1 MSTKPGRKGLT
12 LKRQEW
18 KRLLHNPLLLVVMV
32 AIIAIP
38 TIYTTLFLGS
48 MWDPYGNVEHLP
60 VAVVNLD
67 QPVTVE
73 DETYDIGQSLVD
85 NLKEDASLDFHFM
98 GQEEAQEGL
107 ADGTYYMVITIPED
121 FSQRAASITAEH
133 PQTMELKYET
143 NPGTNYIASKL
154 SESAMKE
161 MELGV
166 REEVTRTYATT
177 MLEQIG
183 VVGDGMTQ
191 AADGSGELKDGANT
205 LTQGAQSLT
214 DYLGQLAGSSLTFV
228 DGSQRLSQGLGEYLA
243 GVTQVA
249 EGSGAL
255 NDGAKQ
261 LEDGLGQLQQATQPL
276 TQGVE
281 QLQAGAQNL
290 AQGADQAASS
300 SGTLSQG
307 AAQVDESLGAL
318 LAGLQTLQSQTADLP
333 QNAQALAQGATQL
346 EQGLQGLSLAIQS
359 GQVSTQ
365 QLQALVGQLQQG
377 ADQLSQGLGQLNQ
390 QAPAL
395 TQGIA
400 QAAQGAGHLKDQG
413 TAPLRSGAAQ
423 LQQGLDTLAQGSETL
438 SQGVTQ
444 MQGQLPALTQGV
456 DKLYQGAAQLHQGT
470 QSLVDGAGQ
479 LMDNKA
485 QLTEGMD
492 ALTQGSVQIQDAAGQ
507 LHQGAQTLTDGAKAL
522 EDGAA
527 TLQDKLAE
535 GAQEIADTN
544 TGDEVADMMAAP
556 VDTQESQLTQVP
568 NNGHGM
574 APYMMSVALWVG
586 CIAFS
591 LMYPLTQY
599 SGELKSGFAW
609 WRSKASVLYTVAIA
623 EALVMLGSLHL
634 FNGFQPVDWGRT
646 VLVALVAAL
655 TFMSVMY
662 FFTCLMGKV
671 GSFLMLIFM
680 VLQLAGS
687 VGTYPLEL
695 SGSFVP
701 ALNGWVPFTYT
712 VRAFRSAIA
721 GGQDITGCLVYLGV
735 WFVVFTALTL
745 VVFHVRTRRIRRGQP
760 TLMVWLEEH
769 SLA

>member
-1 MSTKPGRKGLT
+1 MI
-12 LKRQEW
+12 
-18 KRLLHNPLLLVVMV
+18 
-32 AIIAIP
+32 AIVAIP

-48 MWDPYGNVEHLP
+48 MWDPYGSVEHLP

-67 QPVTVE
+67 QPVTV
-73 DETYDIGQSLVD
+73 DGTTYEVGQSLVD
-85 NLKEDASLDFHFM
+85 NLKEEASLDFHFV
-98 GQEEAQEGL
+98 GQKEAQEGL
-107 ADGTYYMVITIPED
+107 EDGAYYMVITIPQD
-121 FSQRAASITAEH
+121 FSQRASSITQAQ

-154 SESAMKE
+154 GASAMKE

-166 REEVTRTYATT
+166 REEVTRTYAST

-183 VVGDGMTQ
+183 EIGDGMTQ
-191 AADGSGELKDGANT
+191 AADGGGELKDGAHT

-214 DYLGQLAGSSLTFV
+214 DYLAQLSDSSLTFV
-228 DGSQRLSQGLGEYLA
+228 DGAQRLSQGLGEYLA

-249 EGSGAL
+249 QGSGAL
-255 NDGAKQ
+255 NDGAAQ

-281 QLQAGAQNL
+281 QLNQGAQSL
-290 AQGADQAASS
+290 AQGAGQAANS

-307 AAQVDESLGAL
+307 AAQVDESLNAL
-318 LAGLQTLQSQTADLP
+318 MEGLNQLQSQTETLP
-333 QNAQALAQGATQL
+333 QNAQALADGAKQL

-359 GQVSTQ
+359 GQVSQ
-365 QLQALVGQLQQG
+365 AQLQALVGQLSQG
-377 ADQLSQGLGQLNQ
+377 ATQLSQGLAQLSQ

-395 TQGIA
+395 SQGIT
-400 QAAQGAGHLKDQG
+400 QAAQGAGQLKEQG
-413 TAPLRSGAAQ
+413 TAPLRAGAAQ
-423 LQQGLDTLAQGSETL
+423 LQQGLNTLAQGSETL
-438 SQGVTQ
+438 AQGVTQ

-456 DKLYQGAAQLHQGT
+456 DGLYQGAQKLHQGT
-470 QSLVDGAGQ
+470 QTLVDGADQ

-544 TGDEVADMMAAP
+544 TGDAVADQIAAP
-556 VDTQESQLTQVP
+556 VETQESQLTQVP
-568 NNGHGM
+568 NNGHAM

-634 FNGFQPVDWGRT
+634 FNGFQPVDWPRT
-646 VLVALVAAL
+646 VLVALVAAV

-662 FFTCLMGKV
+662 FFTCLLGKV

-680 VLQLAGS
+680 VLQLSGS

-721 GGQDITGCLVYLGV
+721 GGPDITGCLAYLAV
-735 WFVVFTALTL
+735 WLVVFTILTL
-745 VVFHVRTRRIRRGQP
+745 VLFQVRTRRIRKGQP

>member
-121 FSQRAASITAEH
+121 FSQRAASITEAH

-214 DYLGQLAGSSLTFV
+214 DYLAQLAGSSLTFV

-255 NDGAKQ
+255 NDGAQQ

-290 AQGADQAASS
+290 AQGAGQAASS

-333 QNAQALAQGATQL
+333 QNAQALAQGAKQL

-359 GQVSTQ
+359 GQVS
-365 QLQALVGQLQQG
+365 G
-377 ADQLSQGLGQLNQ
+377 
-390 QAPAL
+390 
-395 TQGIA
+395 
-400 QAAQGAGHLKDQG
+400 
-413 TAPLRSGAAQ
+413 
-423 LQQGLDTLAQGSETL
+423 
-438 SQGVTQ
+438 
-444 MQGQLPALTQGV
+444 
-456 DKLYQGAAQLHQGT
+456 
-470 QSLVDGAGQ
+470 
-479 LMDNKA
+479 
-485 QLTEGMD
+485 
-492 ALTQGSVQIQDAAGQ
+492 
-507 LHQGAQTLTDGAKAL
+507 
-522 EDGAA
+522 
-527 TLQDKLAE
+527 
-535 GAQEIADTN
+535 EI
-544 TGDEVADMMAAP
+544 G
-556 VDTQESQLTQVP
+556 
-568 NNGHGM
+568 
-574 APYMMSVALWVG
+574 
-586 CIAFS
+586 
-591 LMYPLTQY
+591 
-599 SGELKSGFAW
+599 
-609 WRSKASVLYTVAIA
+609 RASCRERV
-623 EALVMLGSLHL
+623 
-634 FNGFQPVDWGRT
+634 
-646 VLVALVAAL
+646 
-655 TFMSVMY
+655 
-662 FFTCLMGKV
+662 
-671 GSFLMLIFM
+671 
-680 VLQLAGS
+680 
-687 VGTYPLEL
+687 
-695 SGSFVP
+695 
-701 ALNGWVPFTYT
+701 
-712 VRAFRSAIA
+712 
-721 GGQDITGCLVYLGV
+721 
-735 WFVVFTALTL
+735 
-745 VVFHVRTRRIRRGQP
+745 
-760 TLMVWLEEH
+760 
-769 SLA
+769 

>member
-1 MSTKPGRKGLT
+1 M
-12 LKRQEW
+12 KREEW
-18 KRLLHNPLLLVVMV
+18 KRLLHNPLLLVVMI
-32 AIIAIP
+32 AIVAIP

-48 MWDPYGNVEHLP
+48 MWDPYGSVEHLP

-73 DETYDIGQSLVD
+73 GTTYEVGQSLVD
-85 NLKEDASLDFHFM
+85 NLKEEPSLDFHFV
-98 GQEEAQEGL
+98 GQEEAQKGL
-107 ADGTYYMVITIPED
+107 EDGTYYMVITIPED
-121 FSQRAASITAEH
+121 FSQRASSITQDQ

-183 VVGDGMTQ
+183 EIGDGMTQ
-191 AADGSGELKDGANT
+191 AADGGGELADGAHT

-214 DYLGQLAGSSLTFV
+214 DYLAQLSDSSLTFV
-228 DGSQRLSQGLGEYLA
+228 DGSQRLSQGLGDYLA

-249 EGSGAL
+249 QGSGAL
-255 NDGAKQ
+255 NDGAAQ

-281 QLQAGAQNL
+281 QLNQGAQSL
-290 AQGADQAASS
+290 AQGAGQAANS
-300 SGTLSQG
+300 SGTLAQG
-307 AAQVDESLGAL
+307 AAQVDESLNAL
-318 LAGLQTLQSQTADLP
+318 LEGLNQLQSQTEALP
-333 QNAQALAQGATQL
+333 QNAQALADGAKQL

-359 GQVSTQ
+359 GQVSGE
-365 QLQALVGQLQQG
+365 QLQALVGQLSQG
-377 ADQLSQGLGQLNQ
+377 ATQLSQGLEQLSQ

-395 TQGIA
+395 TQGIT
-400 QAAQGAGHLKDQG
+400 QAAQGAGQLKEQG
-413 TAPLRSGAAQ
+413 TAPLRAGAAQ
-423 LQQGLDTLAQGSETL
+423 LQQGLNTLAQGSETL
-438 SQGVTQ
+438 AQGVTQ

-456 DKLYQGAAQLHQGT
+456 DGLYQGAQKLHQGT
-470 QSLVDGAGQ
+470 QTLVDGADQ

-492 ALTQGSVQIQDAAGQ
+492 ALNQGAGQIQDAAGQ

-527 TLQDKLAE
+527 TLQDKLAD

-544 TGDEVADMMAAP
+544 TGNAVADQMAAP
-556 VDTQESQLTQVP
+556 VETQESQLTQVA
-568 NNGHGM
+568 NNGHAM

-721 GGQDITGCLVYLGV
+721 GGQDITGCLLYLAV
-735 WFVVFTALTL
+735 WLVVFTALTL
-745 VVFHVRTRRIRRGQP
+745 VVFQVRTRRIRAKQP

>member
-1 MSTKPGRKGLT
+1 
-12 LKRQEW
+12 
-18 KRLLHNPLLLVVMV
+18 MV

-67 QPVTVE
+67 RPVEVE
-73 DETYDIGQSLVD
+73 GQTYDIGQSLAD
-85 NLKEDASLDFHFM
+85 NLKEDASLDFHFTT
-98 GQEEAQEGL
+98 QEEAQEGL

-121 FSQRAASITAEH
+121 FSQRAASITEDQ
-133 PQTMELKYET
+133 PQTMELDYET

-154 SESAMKE
+154 GETAMKE
-161 MELGV
+161 IQAGV
-166 REEVTRTYATT
+166 REEVTRTYAST

-191 AADGSGELKDGANT
+191 AAEGSGELKDGAQT
-205 LTQGAQSLT
+205 LTDGARDLT
-214 DYLGQLAGSSLTFV
+214 GYLRQLSDSSLTFV
-228 DGSQRLSQGLGEYLA
+228 DGAQRLSQGLGEYLA
-243 GVTQVA
+243 GVDQVA
-249 EGSGAL
+249 AGSGAL
-255 NDGAKQ
+255 NDGAAQ
-261 LEDGLGQLQQATQPL
+261 LEDGLDRLQQATGPL
-276 TQGVE
+276 SQGVDQLRQGAD
-281 QLQAGAQNL
+281 QLQ
-290 AQGADQAASS
+290 QGVDQAASS
-300 SGTLSQG
+300 GDTLAQG
-307 AAQVDESLGAL
+307 AAQVDESLNTL
-318 LAGLQTLQSQTADLP
+318 IQGLGQLQSQT
-333 QNAQALAQGATQL
+333 QALPDSTQALSAGASQL
-346 EQGLQGLSLAIQS
+346 SQGLQGLSLALQS
-359 GQVSTQ
+359 GQVSEA

-377 ADQLSQGLGQLNQ
+377 ADQLSQGLNQLNQ

-395 TQGIA
+395 SQGIA
-400 QAAQGAGHLKDQG
+400 QAAQGAQQLKDQG
-413 TAPLRSGAAQ
+413 TSPLRAGASQ
-423 LQQGLDTLAQGSETL
+423 LSQGLGALAQGSQSL
-438 SQGVTQ
+438 VQGVDAF
-444 MQGQLPALTQGV
+444 QGQLPTLV
-456 DKLYQGAAQLHQGT
+456 DSVSQLYQGAAQLHQGT
-470 QSLVDGAGQ
+470 QTLVGGAGQ
-479 LMDNKA
+479 LMDNQA
-485 QLTEGMD
+485 QLTQGMD
-492 ALTQGSVQIQDAAGQ
+492 ALAQGSVEIQDAAGQ
-507 LHQGAQTLTDGAKAL
+507 LSQGAQALTDGAQAL
-522 EDGAA
+522 TDGAA
-527 TLQDKLAE
+527 TLQDKLAD
-535 GAQEIADTN
+535 GAQQVADTN
-544 TGDEVADMMAAP
+544 TSEDVADMMAAP

-646 VLVALVAAL
+646 VVVALVAAL

-671 GSFLMLIFM
+671 GSFVMLIFM

-701 ALNGWVPFTYT
+701 VLHGWVPFTYT
-712 VRAFRSAIA
+712 VQAFRSAIC
-721 GGQDITGCLVYLGV
+721 GGESITGCLVYLGV
-735 WFVVFTALTL
+735 WFVVATLLTL
-745 VVFHVRTRRIRRGQP
+745 VVFQVRTRRIRRGQP

-769 SLA
+769 RLA

>member
-1 MSTKPGRKGLT
+1 
-12 LKRQEW
+12 
-18 KRLLHNPLLLVVMV
+18 
-32 AIIAIP
+32 
-38 TIYTTLFLGS
+38 
-48 MWDPYGNVEHLP
+48 
-60 VAVVNLD
+60 
-67 QPVTVE
+67 
-73 DETYDIGQSLVD
+73 
-85 NLKEDASLDFHFM
+85 
-98 GQEEAQEGL
+98 
-107 ADGTYYMVITIPED
+107 
-121 FSQRAASITAEH
+121 
-133 PQTMELKYET
+133 
-143 NPGTNYIASKL
+143 
-154 SESAMKE
+154 
-161 MELGV
+161 
-166 REEVTRTYATT
+166 
-177 MLEQIG
+177 
-183 VVGDGMTQ
+183 
-191 AADGSGELKDGANT
+191 
-205 LTQGAQSLT
+205 
-214 DYLGQLAGSSLTFV
+214 
-228 DGSQRLSQGLGEYLA
+228 
-243 GVTQVA
+243 
-249 EGSGAL
+249 
-255 NDGAKQ
+255 
-261 LEDGLGQLQQATQPL
+261 
-276 TQGVE
+276 
-281 QLQAGAQNL
+281 
-290 AQGADQAASS
+290 
-300 SGTLSQG
+300 
-307 AAQVDESLGAL
+307 
-318 LAGLQTLQSQTADLP
+318 
-333 QNAQALAQGATQL
+333 
-346 EQGLQGLSLAIQS
+346 
-359 GQVSTQ
+359 
-365 QLQALVGQLQQG
+365 
-377 ADQLSQGLGQLNQ
+377 
-390 QAPAL
+390 
-395 TQGIA
+395 
-400 QAAQGAGHLKDQG
+400 
-413 TAPLRSGAAQ
+413 
-423 LQQGLDTLAQGSETL
+423 
-438 SQGVTQ
+438 

>member
-1 MSTKPGRKGLT
+1 M
-12 LKRQEW
+12 KREEW
-18 KRLLHNPLLLVVMV
+18 KRLVRNPLFLVVMV

-73 DETYDIGQSLVD
+73 DTTYEVGQSLVD
-85 NLKEDASLDFHFM
+85 NLKEEPSLDFHFVS
-98 GQEEAQEGL
+98 QEEAQAGL
-107 ADGTYYMVITIPED
+107 EDGTYYMVITIPQD
-121 FSQRAASITAEH
+121 FSQRASSITDAQ

-154 SESAMKE
+154 GESAMKE

-166 REEVTRTYATT
+166 REEVTRTYAAT

-183 VVGDGMTQ
+183 QIGDGMAQ
-191 AADGSGELKDGANT
+191 AADGGGELKDGAHT

-214 DYLGQLAGSSLTFV
+214 NYLGQLSESSLTFV
-228 DGSQRLSQGLGEYLA
+228 DGSQRLSQGLGDYLT

-249 EGSGAL
+249 QGSGAL

-261 LEDGLGQLQQATQPL
+261 LEDGLGQLQKATQPL
-276 TQGVE
+276 TQGVA
-281 QLQAGAQNL
+281 QLNQGAQSL
-290 AQGADQAASS
+290 AQGAGQAANS
-300 SGTLSQG
+300 SGTLAQG

-318 LAGLQTLQSQTADLP
+318 LQGLQQLQSQTAALP
-333 QNAQALAQGATQL
+333 QNTQALADGAKKL

-359 GQVSTQ
+359 GQVSNE
-365 QLQALVGQLQQG
+365 QLQALVGQLSQG
-377 ADQLSQGLGQLNQ
+377 ASQLSQGLGQLSQ

-395 TQGIA
+395 TQGIT
-400 QAAQGAGHLKDQG
+400 QAAQGAGQLKEQG
-413 TAPLRSGAAQ
+413 TAPLRAGAAQ
-423 LQQGLDTLAQGSETL
+423 LQQGLNTLAQGSETL
-438 SQGVTQ
+438 AQGVKQ

-456 DKLYQGAAQLHQGT
+456 DGLYQGAQKLHQGT
-470 QSLVDGAGQ
+470 QTLVDGADQ

-492 ALTQGSVQIQDAAGQ
+492 ALAQGSVQIQDAAGQ

-544 TGDEVADMMAAP
+544 TGDAVADQMAAP
-556 VDTQESQLTQVP
+556 VETQESQLTQVP
-568 NNGHGM
+568 NNGHAM

-609 WRSKASVLYTVAIA
+609 WRSKASVLYTVAIL
-623 EALVMLGSLHL
+623 EALVMLSSLHL

-662 FFTCLMGKV
+662 FFTCLLGKV

-680 VLQLAGS
+680 VLQLSGS

-701 ALNGWVPFTYT
+701 ALHGWVPFTYT

-721 GGQDITGCLVYLGV
+721 GGPDITGCLVYLAA
-735 WFVVFTALTL
+735 WLVVFTVLTL
-745 VVFHVRTRRIRRGQP
+745 VLFQVRTRRIRKGQP

>member
-1 MSTKPGRKGLT
+1 M
-12 LKRQEW
+12 KRQEW

-32 AIIAIP
+32 AIVAIP

-48 MWDPYGNVEHLP
+48 MWDPYGSVEHLP

-73 DETYDIGQSLVD
+73 GTTYEVGQSLVD
-85 NLKEDASLDFHFM
+85 NLKEERSLDFHFV
-98 GQEEAQEGL
+98 GQAEAQQGL
-107 ADGTYYMVITIPED
+107 EDGAYYMVITIPED
-121 FSQRAASITAEH
+121 FSQRASSITEAQ
-133 PQTMELKYET
+133 PQTMELQYET

-154 SESAMKE
+154 GASAMKE

-166 REEVTRTYATT
+166 REEVTRTYAST

-183 VVGDGMTQ
+183 EIGDGMTQ
-191 AADGSGELKDGANT
+191 AADGGGELKDGAHT

-214 DYLGQLAGSSLTFV
+214 DYLAQLSDSSLTFV
-228 DGSQRLSQGLGEYLA
+228 DGSQRLSQGLGDYLA

-249 EGSGAL
+249 QGSGAL
-255 NDGAKQ
+255 NDGAAQ

-281 QLQAGAQNL
+281 QLSQGAQSL
-290 AQGADQAASS
+290 AQGAGQAANS
-300 SGTLSQG
+300 SGTLAQG
-307 AAQVDESLGAL
+307 AAQVDESLNTL
-318 LAGLQTLQSQTADLP
+318 LQGLGQLQSQTEALP
-333 QNAQALAQGATQL
+333 QNAQALAEGAQQL

-359 GQVSTQ
+359 GQVSGE
-365 QLQALVGQLQQG
+365 QLQALVGQLSQG
-377 ADQLSQGLGQLNQ
+377 ATQLSQGLSQLSQ

-395 TQGIA
+395 TQGIS
-400 QAAQGAGHLKDQG
+400 QAAQGVGQLKEQG
-413 TAPLRSGAAQ
+413 TAPLRAGAAQ

-438 SQGVTQ
+438 AQGVTQ

-456 DKLYQGAAQLHQGT
+456 DGLYQGAQKLHQGT
-470 QSLVDGAGQ
+470 QTLVDGADQ

-507 LHQGAQTLTDGAKAL
+507 LHQGAQTLTDGAQAL

-527 TLQDKLAE
+527 TLQDKLAD

-544 TGDEVADMMAAP
+544 TGDAVADQMAAP
-556 VDTQESQLTQVP
+556 VETQESQLTQVP
-568 NNGHGM
+568 NNGHAM

-591 LMYPLTQY
+591 LMYPLTEF

-609 WRSKASVLYTVAIA
+609 WRSKASVLYTVAIL

-646 VLVALVAAL
+646 VLVALVAAV

-662 FFTCLMGKV
+662 FFTCLLGKV

-680 VLQLAGS
+680 VLQLSGS

-701 ALNGWVPFTYT
+701 ALHGWVPFTYT
-712 VRAFRSAIA
+712 VQAFRSAIA
-721 GGQDITGCLVYLGV
+721 GGPDITGCLVYLAV
-735 WFVVFTALTL
+735 WLVVFTILTL
-745 VVFHVRTRRIRRGQP
+745 VLFQVRTRRIRKGQP

-769 SLA
+769 RLA

>member
-1 MSTKPGRKGLT
+1 M
-12 LKRQEW
+12 KREEW

-32 AIIAIP
+32 AIVAIP

-48 MWDPYGNVEHLP
+48 MWDPYGSVEHLP

-67 QPVTVE
+67 QAVTVE

-85 NLKEDASLDFHFM
+85 NLKEDASLDFHFV
-98 GQEEAQEGL
+98 GQEEAKAGL
-107 ADGTYYMVITIPED
+107 TDGAYYMVITIPQD
-121 FSQRAASITAEH
+121 FSQRAASITDAQ
-133 PQTMELKYET
+133 PQAMELRYET

-154 SESAMKE
+154 GESAMKE
-161 MELGV
+161 MELEV
-166 REEVTRTYATT
+166 REEVTRTYAAT

-183 VVGDGMTQ
+183 EIGDGMTQ
-191 AADGSGELKDGANT
+191 AADGGGELKDGAHT

-214 DYLGQLAGSSLTFV
+214 DYLAQLSQSSLTFV
-228 DGSQRLSQGLGEYLA
+228 DGSRRLSQGLGDYLD
-243 GVTQVA
+243 GVSQVA
-249 EGSGAL
+249 AGSGPL
-255 NDGAKQ
+255 NDGAAQ

-281 QLQAGAQNL
+281 QLSQGAQSL
-290 AQGADQAASS
+290 AQGAGQAAKS
-300 SGTLSQG
+300 SGTLAQG
-307 AAQVDESLGAL
+307 AAQVDESLDAL
-318 LAGLQTLQSQTADLP
+318 LQGLGQLQSQTAALP
-333 QNAQALAQGATQL
+333 QNAQALAEGAKQL

-359 GQVSTQ
+359 GQVSGE
-365 QLQALVGQLQQG
+365 QLQALVGQLNQG
-377 ADQLSQGLGQLNQ
+377 ATQLSQGLSQLSQ

-395 TQGIA
+395 TQGIT
-400 QAAQGAGHLKDQG
+400 QAAQGAGQLKEQG

-423 LQQGLDTLAQGSETL
+423 LQQGLNTLAQGSQTL
-438 SQGVTQ
+438 AQGVTQ

-456 DKLYQGAAQLHQGT
+456 DSLYQGAQKLHQGT
-470 QSLVDGAGQ
+470 QALVAGAGQ
-479 LMDNKA
+479 LMANQA
-485 QLTEGMD
+485 PLTQGMD

-507 LHQGAQTLTDGAKAL
+507 LHQGAQTLTEGAQAL

-544 TGDEVADMMAAP
+544 TGDAVADQMAAP
-556 VDTQESQLTQVP
+556 VETQESQLTQVP
-568 NNGHGM
+568 NNGHAM

-609 WRSKASVLYTVAIA
+609 WRSKASVLYTVAIL

-646 VLVALVAAL
+646 VLVALVAAV

-662 FFTCLMGKV
+662 FFTCLLGKV

-680 VLQLAGS
+680 VLQLSGS

-701 ALNGWVPFTYT
+701 ALHGWVPFTYT
-712 VRAFRSAIA
+712 VQAFRSAIC
-721 GGQDITGCLVYLGV
+721 GGTDITGCLAYLAV
-735 WFVVFTALTL
+735 WLVVFTILTL
-745 VVFHVRTRRIRRGQP
+745 VLFQVRTRRIRRGQP

>member
-1 MSTKPGRKGLT
+1 
-12 LKRQEW
+12 
-18 KRLLHNPLLLVVMV
+18 MV
-32 AIIAIP
+32 AVVAIP

-48 MWDPYGNVEHLP
+48 MWDPYGSVEHLP

-67 QPVTVE
+67 QPVTVA
-73 DETYDIGQSLVD
+73 DTTYDIGQSLVD
-85 NLKEDASLDFHFM
+85 NLKEEASLDFHFV
-98 GQEEAQEGL
+98 GREEAQQGL
-107 ADGTYYMVITIPED
+107 TDGTYYMVITIPQD
-121 FSQRAASITAEH
+121 FSQRAASITDAH
-133 PQTMELKYET
+133 PQAMELGYET

-154 SESAMKE
+154 GESAMKE

-166 REEVTRTYATT
+166 REEVTRTYAAT

-183 VVGDGMTQ
+183 EVGSGMTQ
-191 AADGSGELKDGANT
+191 AAEGSGELKDGAHT

-214 DYLGQLAGSSLTFV
+214 DYLAQLSDSSLTFV
-228 DGSQRLSQGLGEYLA
+228 DGSQRLSQGLGDYLA

-249 EGSGAL
+249 QGSGPL
-255 NDGAKQ
+255 NDGAAQ
-261 LEDGLGQLQQATQPL
+261 LEDGLGQLQQATGPL
-276 TQGVE
+276 AQGVE
-281 QLQAGAQNL
+281 QLSQGAQSM
-290 AQGADQAASS
+290 AQGAEQAATSS
-300 SGTLSQG
+300 DTLAQG

-318 LAGLQTLQSQTADLP
+318 VEGLGQLQSQTQALP
-333 QNAQALAQGATQL
+333 ETAQALSDGAKQL
-346 EQGLQGLSLAIQS
+346 EQGLQGLSQALQS
-359 GQVSTQ
+359 GQVSQ
-365 QLQALVGQLQQG
+365 EQLQALVGQLEQG
-377 ADQLSQGLGQLNQ
+377 AQRLNQGLGQLKE

-395 TQGIA
+395 TQGIT
-400 QAAQGAGHLKDQG
+400 QAAQGAGQLKEQG
-413 TAPLRSGAAQ
+413 TAPLRAGAAQ
-423 LQQGLDTLAQGSETL
+423 LQQGLDTLAQGSGTL
-438 SQGVTQ
+438 SQGVDQ
-444 MQGQLPALTQGV
+444 LQAQLPALTQGV
-456 DKLYQGAAQLHQGT
+456 DGLYQGAQKLHQGT
-470 QSLVDGAGQ
+470 QTLVDGAGQ
-479 LMDNKA
+479 LMDNQA
-485 QLTEGMD
+485 QLTQGMD
-492 ALTQGSVQIQDAAGQ
+492 ALAQGSVQIQDAAGQ

-544 TGDEVADMMAAP
+544 TSDTVAEMMAAP
-556 VDTQESQLTQVP
+556 VETQESQLTQVP
-568 NNGHGM
+568 NNGHAM

-634 FNGFQPVDWGRT
+634 FNGFQPVDWPRT
-646 VLVALVAAL
+646 VLVALVAAV

-662 FFTCLMGKV
+662 LFTCLLGKV

-680 VLQLAGS
+680 VLQLSGS

-712 VRAFRSAIA
+712 VRAFRSAIC
-721 GGQDITGCLVYLGV
+721 GGQDITGCLAYLAI
-735 WFVVFTALTL
+735 WFVVATLLTL
-745 VVFHVRTRRIRRGQP
+745 VLFQVRTRRIRAKQP